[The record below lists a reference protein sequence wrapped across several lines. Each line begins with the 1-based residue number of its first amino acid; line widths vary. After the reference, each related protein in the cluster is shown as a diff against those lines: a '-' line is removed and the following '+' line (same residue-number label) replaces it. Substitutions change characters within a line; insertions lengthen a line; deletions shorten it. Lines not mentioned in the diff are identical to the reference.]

1 MFSLPRSRQLI
12 LSVLAV
18 VFVVICAQLAA
29 AQVGD
34 IGDGETDPVKL
45 FERGQNAHARNDL
58 VTALAFYEAALK
70 LRPEFPEAE
79 FQQGVALAALDR
91 SGDAEKAFTRAIEL
105 RKDWVLPYGA
115 LGNLLTHQSR
125 DKEAEPFLRRA
136 LQLGAKDFSTLD
148 ALSAV
153 RFRAGDTK
161 EALALAQRATEDE
174 NASASAWAWRASIE
188 DAAGNREAALSS
200 LEHALQ
206 LEPNHLVALKERARL
221 RTSSGAYDA
230 AIEDLKKALS
240 LKPGDKEISL
250 QLARAYGLAG
260 KHDEER
266 KILTTL
272 SGADSSRP
280 GAVIGT
286 TKEIEAANSDD
297 PKVAQPALEEL
308 IKKNSKNATLLARLG
323 EVTRLTDPQKSAES
337 YRQANEID
345 PRNPKYAIGYAA
357 ALVQMRRFA
366 EAEPVLRRII
376 ATAPNEYTAHANLAL
391 ALFELKRFADALPEY
406 KWLAA
411 SRPEIAATYFFIAAA
426 HDNLGEYE
434 QALDAYEKF
443 LSRADPTR
451 NKLDIEKINLR
462 LPQLRDQIK
471 RGQGVKRKKP

>member
-280 GAVIGT
+280 GEVIGT

>member
-12 LSVLAV
+12 LSALAV
-18 VFVVICAQLAA
+18 MFVVICAQLAP
-29 AQVGD
+29 AQVDD

-58 VTALAFYEAALK
+58 VTALALYEAALK

-79 FQQGVALAALDR
+79 FQRGVALAALDR
-91 SGDAEKAFTRAIEL
+91 SRDAEKAFTRAIEL

-115 LGNLLTHQSR
+115 LGNLLTRQSR
-125 DKEAEPFLRRA
+125 DKEAEPLLRRA
-136 LQLGAKDFSTLD
+136 LQLGAKDFGTLD
-148 ALSAV
+148 SLSAV

-188 DAAGNREAALSS
+188 DAAGNREAELSS

-206 LEPNHLVALKERARL
+206 L
-221 RTSSGAYDA
+221 
-230 AIEDLKKALS
+230 KALS
-240 LKPGDKEISL
+240 LKPGDQEISL
-250 QLARAYGLAG
+250 QLAQAYGLAG
-260 KHDEER
+260 KHAEEQ
-266 KILTTL
+266 KILATFGQTQ
-272 SGADSSRP
+272 SGANSSRP

-323 EVTRLTDPQKSAES
+323 EVTRLADPQKSAES

-366 EAEPVLRRII
+366 EAEPILRRII

-391 ALFELKRFADALPEY
+391 ALFELKRFAEALPEY
-406 KWLAA
+406 EWLAA

-443 LSRADPTR
+443 LSRADPAR